1 MALDRKTAEQIYDS
15 GKEPTVNWML
25 QIDAKVDDLIE
36 KVARLTKN
44 SSNSSKPPSSD
55 IVKPTNSQTK
65 EQDKRKNRKGGQLN
79 HPKWE
84 RTLFGPDE
92 VNPIEYQLTSCP
104 HCHSHVRPMVDE
116 KHRILQQI
124 GLSTQMLEITEHRA
138 DAFWC
143 PRCQKVHYA
152 QLPEPAVKQGL
163 FKPDLAAMVCFLKY
177 VGCMSLSGIKKFLH
191 DFAGVKVAKSY
202 LAKVLRKGA
211 QALNCCYDELLQAL
225 PSQPVVNS
233 DETGHK
239 ENGEGFWTWAFRSSM
254 FVLFKIS
261 PSRGSEVL
269 IDVLGKEFN
278 GALGCDYFS
287 AYRKFMSDFNV
298 KIQFCLAHLI
308 REVKFLV
315 DFPDPCVKRYGTKIL
330 NALRELFHTI
340 HDRDTFS
347 LEQFARRLE
356 ECKKAVLKAGT
367 DYVPLRKE
375 AQNMAKRMRE
385 NGHSYFTFIT
395 TPDIDPT
402 NNCAEQAIRF
412 VVIYRKVSQGTR
424 SENGRK
430 ACERFFTVIA
440 TCARQGRSAYQ
451 FIKKSIECFTNG
463 MPGPSLLPNVPSG

>member
-1 MALDRKTAEQIYDS
+1 MALDRETAEQIYDS

-25 QIDAKVDDLIE
+25 RIDAKLDELTE
-36 KVARLTKN
+36 KVAKLTKN

-55 IVKPTNSQTK
+55 IVKPKNSQEK
-65 EQDKRKNRKGGQLN
+65 KQDKGKRHKGGQLN

-84 RTLFGPDE
+84 RVLFGPDE
-92 VNPIEYQLTSCP
+92 VNPIKYTLTTCP
-104 HCHSHVRPMVDE
+104 HCEGLLRPMVDE
-116 KHRILQQI
+116 KPKILQQI
-124 GLSTQMLEITEHRA
+124 GLSTQLLEITEHRA

-143 PRCQKVHYA
+143 PRCNQIHYA
-152 QLPEPAVKQGL
+152 QLPESAVRQGL

-177 VGCMSLSGIKKFLH
+177 VGCMSLSGIRKYLQ
-191 DFAGVKVAKSY
+191 DFAGVTVTKGY
-202 LAKVLRKGA
+202 LSKVLRKSS
-211 QALNCCYDELLQAL
+211 QALDCCYDELLQAL
-225 PSQPVVNS
+225 PSQPAVNS

-239 ENGEGFWTWAFRSSM
+239 ENGKGFWTWVFRSNL

-278 GALGCDYFS
+278 GVLGCDYFS
-287 AYRKFMSDFNV
+287 AYRKFMTDFNV

-308 REVKFLV
+308 RDVKFLV

-330 NALRELFHTI
+330 DALRDLFHTI
-340 HDRDTFS
+340 HSRDIMS
-347 LEQFARRLE
+347 PEQFYLRLE
-356 ECKKAVLKAGT
+356 ECKRAVLKAGT
-367 DYVPLRKE
+367 AYVPLRSE
-375 AQNMAKRMRE
+375 AMNMAKRLRS

-395 TPDIDPT
+395 SPNTDPT

-424 SENGRK
+424 SENGRL

-451 FIKKSIECFTNG
+451 FIKESIESFTNSI
-463 MPGPSLLPNVPSG
+463 PGPSLLPSPRSG